1 MSSEICN
8 LILKADSGIRFAGI
22 VRKDSS
28 ILSAKYRED
37 AIPLLD
43 KEKLEISAL
52 QAIIRWSMRTN
63 FVNELG
69 KALYSI
75 TTYEKVKR
83 ATIPIYD
90 KEGALLLVSF
100 DTSARPGPIIRKKI
114 IPLLEEKQAP
124 LTSIW
129 KI

>member
-8 LILKADSGIRFAGI
+8 LILKADPGIRFAGI
-22 VRKDSS
+22 VGKDGS

-37 AIPLLD
+37 AMPLLD

-52 QAIIRWSMRTN
+52 QATIRWSMRTN
-63 FVNELG
+63 FANELG

-83 ATIPIYD
+83 VTIPIYD
-90 KEGALLLVSF
+90 KEGRLLLVSF

-114 IPLLEEKQAP
+114 MPLLAEKRTP
-124 LTSIW
+124 SSI
-129 KI
+129 